1 MEITSSIK
9 SIFLTSAFIIG
20 LAGCSDSSSD
30 STTSSNDIA
39 DVTEQCTALN
49 GVTLSN
55 SCNFAV
61 NHLNIRENATIVGN
75 NVLPGEV
82 FNDLLPGETLETL
95 VYVLCQAPS
104 PPNSGATGCN

>member
-9 SIFLTSAFIIG
+9 SIFLTSAFIMG
-20 LAGCSDSSSD
+20 LAGCSDSVSD
-30 STTSSNDIA
+30 SSTSSNELA

-49 GVTLSN
+49 GTTLSN
-55 SCNFAV
+55 SCDFAV
-61 NHLNIRENATIVGN
+61 NHLNIREGVTLVGN

-82 FNDLLPGETLETL
+82 FNDLLPGEDLETL

-104 PPNSGATGCN
+104 PPNSSATSCN

>member
-1 MEITSSIK
+1 MT
-9 SIFLTSAFIIG
+9 FAFIIG
-20 LAGCSDSSSD
+20 LTSCSE
-30 STTSSNDIA
+30 STTSVNELA

-49 GVTLSN
+49 GITLSN

-61 NHLNIRENATIVGN
+61 NHLNIREGVTLVGN

-104 PPNSGATGCN
+104 SPNSGATGCN